1 MVGMYFLFVLVVAC
15 YGLADCY
22 AKSVNEKECEQARCS
37 FGKRK
42 VKIT

>member
-22 AKSVNEKECEQARCS
+22 VKAVSEKEREQVL
-37 FGKRK
+37 GKRK